1 MPRIAL
7 GELLEAVASVAFVAG
22 VWDKVGVW
30 AALVVLGGCCFYF
43 AQVFSDASVQ
53 RSPSL
58 PKTIRPGD
66 TVLFRPTVDIDGDE
80 YASLQAHLQKQLPDN
95 RIVVVPRAT
104 DVTSWH
110 PRGYEPPVTP
120 SRVERLRSVWA
131 KATARG

>member
-1 MPRIAL
+1 
-7 GELLEAVASVAFVAG
+7 V
-22 VWDKVGVW
+22 VGVFI
-30 AALVVLGGCCFYF
+30 FYM

-110 PRGYEPPVTP
+110 PRGYEPPVVL
-120 SRVERLRSVWA
+120 SRVERLRGVWA
-131 KATARG
+131 RATARG